1 MAQMVNDLLFEL
13 DDGFVFVDDALVT
26 KWKDSKKSIADFSQS
41 ERLQIVARK
50 DDEDIIMPGSKLFRQ
65 YSTNQ
70 PDLEE
75 LVTFF
80 SEAEDEQHVYMKFIA
95 NNQKVTGIGA
105 PKNLFKWN
113 SGGKDNATV
122 IRTDPIRSANV
133 PNVVAIQFS
142 IVPNQEW
149 PKLVQISRSSRV
161 SKRRAEAEPVTG
173 QGETK
178 TTFQGHV
185 HAKKN
190 LKVDG
195 TITGTFNAAGR
206 DYAEWMPYQGRKPKF
221 ADLVKLKRQGNKSFV
236 TLDTSGEGK
245 LCVVSDKKQAGVIGG
260 HTSIVR
266 DPITNA
272 WSSKDVL
279 IVFIG
284 QVKVNADLSTANI
297 DSFGEDTLL
306 TLRPSG
312 KKDGKAIL
320 TEDMSAGTIGTFLS
334 VENEDQVLICIAP
347 LSTHKLYEDK
357 LPDGISVDIIP
368 VGGDDPEAHQF
379 DHRIFGRAVRFK
391 HGMIVFYNSFFFF
404 TFFH

>member
-1 MAQMVNDLLFEL
+1 MAQMVDDLLDGL
-13 DDGFVFVDDALVT
+13 DDAFVFVDDALLT
-26 KWKDSKKSIADFSQS
+26 KWKDPKKSIADFSQS

-50 DDEDIIMPGSKLFRQ
+50 DDEDIMPGSKLFRQ

-113 SGGKDNATV
+113 SGGKNNATV
-122 IRTDPIRSANV
+122 IRTDTIRSANV
-133 PNVVAIQFS
+133 PNVVAVQFS

-149 PKLVQISRSSRV
+149 PKLVQISRSSRA
-161 SKRRAEAEPVTG
+161 SKRKAEAEPVTE

-178 TTFQGHV
+178 ATFQSDVHV
-185 HAKKN
+185 KRD

-195 TITGTFNAAGR
+195 TITGKINAVGQ
-206 DYAEWMPYQGRKPKF
+206 DFAEWMPYQGRKPKF

-236 TLDTSGEGK
+236 TLDTSGEGT
-245 LCVVSDKKQAGVIGG
+245 LCVVSDEKQAGVICRKRPSTG
-260 HTSIVR
+260 HSSIAS
-266 DPITNA
+266 N
-272 WSSKDVL
+272 DVL
-279 IVFIG
+279 IAVIG
-284 QVKVNADLSTANI
+284 QIKVNVDLSTANI
-297 DSFGEDTLL
+297 GSFGENTSL

-312 KKDGKAIL
+312 NKDGKTIL
-320 TEDMSAGTIGTFLS
+320 TDVMSAGTYGTVLS
-334 VENEDQVLICIAP
+334 LVENEDQVLIYIAQ
-347 LSTHKLYEDK
+347 LATHKLYEDK

-391 HGMIVFYNSFFFF
+391 HGMILFYNSFFFF